1 MKFTRPR
8 GTRDF
13 LPGEARRRRKVE
25 KIIRDT
31 FEKFGYGE
39 VITPVFE
46 NLELITAKS
55 GDDIRHVLYH
65 FKDKS
70 NRDLALRPELTAPVM
85 RLYVNALQKEPKP
98 VKLYYIANCFRYERT
113 QAGRYREFWQA
124 GVESI
129 GSAHPEAD
137 AEVIALAVQTLE
149 TLGLRNFETHIGHIG
164 ILRGILKEAGVDET
178 EQNTL
183 MGIIDKGDKG
193 QLEEAIGALS
203 EENQDL
209 LLQIIGLTGNPKDVL
224 EKAAELLKD
233 GENAKAGLSQLEETL
248 DMLESF
254 GVKDYRV
261 NLGIARGLDY
271 YTGTVFEIYAE
282 KLGAQNQ
289 ICGGGS
295 YTLAE
300 AFGGERTA
308 TSGFAFGFDRV
319 LLALE
324 AQGGFPQENIVTKF
338 LVVPTGEDLIKN
350 AIEIS
355 AILRRKSHC
364 EINLMRRK
372 LKKALAYAN
381 ARGIPFVV
389 IVGEEELKRG
399 KVLIRD
405 MGTGEQEEVETSKL
419 GTLDL

>member
-1 MKFTRPR
+1 MEFTRPR

-13 LPGEARRRRKVE
+13 LPEEVKRRRKVE
-25 KIIRDT
+25 NIIRDT
-31 FEKFGYGE
+31 FEKFGYQE

-55 GDDIRHVLYH
+55 GDEIRQGLYH

-70 NRDLALRPELTAPVM
+70 DRDLALRPELTAPVM
-85 RLYVNALQKEPKP
+85 RLYVNEMQKMPKP

-113 QAGRYREFWQA
+113 QSGRFREFWQA

-129 GSAHPEAD
+129 GSGHPEAE

-149 TLGLRNFETHIGHIG
+149 NLGLKNFEVQIGHIG
-164 ILRGILKEAGVDET
+164 ILRGILEEEGVSEA
-178 EQNTL
+178 EQNAL
-183 MGIIDKGDKG
+183 MGIIDKGGKE
-193 QLEEAIGALS
+193 QLEEAIAKFSKESS
-203 EENQDL
+203 EI
-209 LLQIIGLTGNPKDVL
+209 LLQIVELEGKPQDVL
-224 EKAAELLKD
+224 DKATELLKEK
-233 GENAKAGLSQLEETL
+233 ENPRAKISQLKDIL
-248 DMLESF
+248 DMLNSF
-254 GVKDYRV
+254 GVKDYQV

-271 YTGTVFEIYAE
+271 YTGMVFEIYAE
-282 KLGAQNQ
+282 KLGAQDQ

-300 AFGGERTA
+300 ALGGEKTA

-324 AQGGFPQENIVTKF
+324 AQGVLPQEDADTKY
-338 LVVPTGEDLIKN
+338 LVVPTSSDQLKK

-355 AILRRKSHC
+355 MMLRRQSHA
-364 EINLMRRK
+364 EADLMRRK

-381 ARGIPFVV
+381 TRDIPFVV
-389 IVGEEELKRG
+389 IVGEEELKRE
-399 KVLIRD
+399 KVLIKD
-405 MGTGEQEEVETSKL
+405 MKTGEQKEVDIKALKDSK
-419 GTLDL
+419 

>member
-1 MKFTRPR
+1 MEFTRPR
-8 GTRDF
+8 GTTDL
-13 LPGEARRRRKVE
+13 LPEEVKKRRKVE

-31 FEKFGYGE
+31 FEKFGYRE

-55 GDDIRHVLYH
+55 GDEIRQRLYH

-85 RLYVNALQKEPKP
+85 RLYVNEMQRKPKP

-113 QAGRYREFWQA
+113 QSGRYREFWQA

-129 GSAHPEAD
+129 GSGHPEAD
-137 AEVIALAVQTLE
+137 AEVIALAVRTLE
-149 TLGLRNFETHIGHIG
+149 NLGLKNFETHIGHIG
-164 ILRGILKEAGVDET
+164 ILRGILEEEGVSEA

-183 MGIIDKGDKG
+183 MGIIDKGERA
-193 QLEEAIGALS
+193 QLEEAIEKFS
-203 EENQDL
+203 KENRKI
-209 LLQIIGLTGNPKDVL
+209 LLQVIELTGAPKDVL
-224 EKAAELLKD
+224 KKAAELLKD
-233 GENAKAGLSQLEETL
+233 KERPRAKISQLKETL
-248 DMLESF
+248 DMLDSF
-254 GVKDYRV
+254 GVKDYQV

-271 YTGTVFEIYAE
+271 YTGIVFEIYAE

-295 YTLAE
+295 YTLADVL
-300 AFGGERTA
+300 GGKKTP

-319 LLALE
+319 LLALD
-324 AQGGFPQENIVTKF
+324 AQRAFPQEDTITKF
-338 LVVPTGEDLIKN
+338 LVVPTSNDLIRN

-355 AILRRKSHC
+355 TMLRGQSHS
-364 EINLMRRK
+364 EVDLMRRK

-381 ARGIPFVV
+381 TRGIPFVV

-399 KVLIRD
+399 RVLIRD
-405 MGTGEQEEVETSKL
+405 MKTGEQKEVKTTDIKAL
-419 GTLDL
+419 K